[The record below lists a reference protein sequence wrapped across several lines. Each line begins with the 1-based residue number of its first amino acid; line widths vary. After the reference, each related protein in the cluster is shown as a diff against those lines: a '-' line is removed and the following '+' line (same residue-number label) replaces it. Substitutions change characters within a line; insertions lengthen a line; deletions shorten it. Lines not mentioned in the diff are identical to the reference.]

1 MSCIA
6 EKSLSKVLSHKLST
20 LLLDGNDER
29 LITDDGVTLAT
40 LKRDVAN
47 ARESIKLA
55 THEDLALFHSDA
67 YIFLVWLLAAWQ
79 EGRKVLVPVD
89 KNIALSPKFIDWFKI
104 GEFDAPDLTQWGSSS
119 GLDTKTFN
127 QLEPVF
133 EALGVFT
140 SGSTG
145 EPVRI
150 DKTIRQLENEVDAL
164 ELTFGDKISQNVVFY
179 RSVSH
184 QHFFGM
190 PFGVY
195 WPVSRGSM
203 LSRMAIKGGHEWNTS
218 HPQALITS
226 PSFLKSIVDTA
237 SQHKNIGS
245 GIESIFSA
253 GGILEDS
260 IFSTTKEITRARVV
274 DIYGSSETGHI
285 AWRSSPEMPWQ
296 VQAGVEFKKPI
307 DGVLEIK
314 STFCPSH
321 DWFQTSDL
329 ARQNGNSFEI
339 LGRADRIIKIEGTRV
354 SLSQLVGSINESL
367 FVEDCLISDLE
378 NGRRSQLG
386 AVLKLSPMGLQML
399 ETEGRLG
406 LVNRLKESLRGKIN
420 SIAIPRRWRF
430 VEEFPRNALG
440 KALKADLDGL
450 FLEELKAPII
460 VSCQV
465 QENSVELVFDML
477 KSLDCFNGHFEDF
490 PVVPGVALI
499 EWAMQTAKSHLVKD
513 YHFIGMSQIKF
524 QKFIKPNQIVRL
536 RIDFNP
542 VSMNL
547 KYQYYSADTIYSS
560 GTLKFKCEQE

>member
-1 MSCIA
+1 M
-6 EKSLSKVLSHKLST
+6 LSHKLST
-20 LLLDGNDER
+20 LLLDSNDER
-29 LITDDGVTLAT
+29 LITEDGITLAA
-40 LKRDVAN
+40 LKKDVAN
-47 ARESIKLA
+47 ARESIKA
-55 THEDLALFHSDA
+55 VTHDELALFHSDA

-89 KNIALSPKFIDWFKI
+89 KNIALSPKFTNWFKI
-104 GEFDAPDLTQWGSSS
+104 GEFDAPDLTEWGNRK
-119 GLDTKTFN
+119 GLDVETFSV
-127 QLEPVF
+127 LKPGF
-133 EALGVFT
+133 DALGVFT

-164 ELTFGDKISQNVVFY
+164 EFTFGAAIPKDVVFY

-195 WPVSRGSM
+195 WAISRGSM

-218 HPQALITS
+218 NPQVLITS

-237 SQHKNIGS
+237 SQHKNIGT
-245 GIESIFSA
+245 GIQSIFSA
-253 GGILEDS
+253 GGVLDDS
-260 IFSTTKEITRARVV
+260 IFTTINAITNTRVV

-296 VQAGVEFKKPI
+296 AQAGVQFKKPI
-307 DGVLEIK
+307 QDVLEIK
-314 STFCPSH
+314 STFCPSD
-321 DWFQTSDL
+321 DWFPTSDL
-329 ARQNGNSFEI
+329 ARQNGESFEI
-339 LGRADRIIKIEGTRV
+339 LGRADRIIKVEGTRV
-354 SLSQLVGSINESL
+354 SLSQLVGSIKESPL
-367 FVEDCLISDLE
+367 VEDCQISDLE
-378 NGRRSQLG
+378 SGRRSQLG
-386 AVLKLSPMGLQML
+386 AVLKLSPLGIQTL

-406 LVNRLKESLRGKIN
+406 LVNQLKESLRGKIN

-430 VEEFPRNALG
+430 IEDFPRNALG
-440 KALKADLDGL
+440 KVLKADLDSL
-450 FLEELKAPII
+450 FIEKLKAPII
-460 VSCQV
+460 ISSRI
-465 QENSVELVFDML
+465 EDNSVEVVLDML

-499 EWAMQTAKSHLVKD
+499 EWAMNTAKSHLAKD
-513 YHFIGMSQIKF
+513 HHFTGMSQIKF

-536 RIDFNP
+536 KLDFNP

-560 GTLKFKCEQE
+560 GTLKLQGE

>member
-1 MSCIA
+1 M
-6 EKSLSKVLSHKLST
+6 LSHKLST

-29 LITDDGVTLAT
+29 LITDDGVTLAA
-40 LKRDVAN
+40 LKKDVAN
-47 ARESIKLA
+47 AREAIKTV
-55 THEDLALFHSDA
+55 THEELALFHSDA

-89 KNIALSPKFIDWFKI
+89 KNISLSPRFMNWFKI
-104 GEFDAPDLTQWGSSS
+104 GEFDTPDLTQWGDSS
-119 GLDTKTFN
+119 GLDAKTFHE
-127 QLEPVF
+127 LEPSF

-164 ELTFGDKISQNVVFY
+164 EFTFGSEIPKDVVFY

-195 WPVSRGSM
+195 WAVSRESM

-218 HPQALITS
+218 NPQVLVTS
-226 PSFLKSIVDTA
+226 PSFLKSIVDTDL
-237 SQHKNIGS
+237 QHKNIGS

-260 IFSTTKEITRARVV
+260 IYATIKEITRTRVV

-285 AWRSSPEMPWQ
+285 AWRSSPEMSWQ
-296 VQAGVEFKKPI
+296 VQVGVEFKKPI
-307 DGVLEIK
+307 ADVLEIK
-314 STFCPSH
+314 SKFCPSH
-321 DWFQTSDL
+321 DWFPTSDL

-339 LGRADRIIKIEGTRV
+339 LGRADRIIKVEGTRV
-354 SLSQLVGSINESL
+354 SLSQLVGSIKESPA
-367 FVEDCLISDLE
+367 VEDCLISDME
-378 NGRRSQLG
+378 SGRRSQLG
-386 AVLKLSPMGLQML
+386 AVLKLSPSGVQML

-406 LVNRLKESLRGKIN
+406 LVNQLKESLRGKIN

-430 VEEFPRNALG
+430 VEDFPRNALG
-440 KALKADLDGL
+440 KVLKVDLDGL
-450 FLEELKAPII
+450 FLEYLKAPII
-460 VSCQV
+460 ISSRI
-465 QENSVELVFDML
+465 EGNSVEMVLDML

-499 EWAMQTAKSHLVKD
+499 EWAMNAAKNHLVKD
-513 YHFIGMSQIKF
+513 HHFIGMSQIKF

-536 RIDFNP
+536 KLDFNP
-542 VSMNL
+542 ASMNL
-547 KYQYYSADTIYSS
+547 KYQYYSADTIYST
-560 GTLKFKCEQE
+560 GTLKFKGEQE

>member
-1 MSCIA
+1 M
-6 EKSLSKVLSHKLST
+6 LSHKLST
-20 LLLDGNDER
+20 LLLDSNDER
-29 LITDDGVTLAT
+29 LITEDGITLAA
-40 LKRDVAN
+40 LKKDVAN
-47 ARESIKLA
+47 ARESIKA
-55 THEDLALFHSDA
+55 VTHDELALFHSDA

-89 KNIALSPKFIDWFKI
+89 KNIALSPKFTNWFKI
-104 GEFDAPDLTQWGSSS
+104 GEFDAPDLTQWGNGK
-119 GLDTKTFN
+119 GLDVETFSV
-127 QLEPVF
+127 LKPGF
-133 EALGVFT
+133 DALGVFT

-164 ELTFGDKISQNVVFY
+164 EFTFGAAIPKDVVFY

-195 WPVSRGSM
+195 WAISRGSM

-218 HPQALITS
+218 NPQVLITS

-237 SQHKNIGS
+237 SQHKNIGT
-245 GIESIFSA
+245 GIQSIFSA
-253 GGILEDS
+253 GGVLDDS
-260 IFSTTKEITRARVV
+260 IFTTINAITNTRVV

-296 VQAGVEFKKPI
+296 AQAGVQFKKPI
-307 DGVLEIK
+307 QDVLEIK
-314 STFCPSH
+314 STFCPSD
-321 DWFQTSDL
+321 DWFPTSDL
-329 ARQNGNSFEI
+329 ARQNGESFEI
-339 LGRADRIIKIEGTRV
+339 LGRADRIIKVEGTRV
-354 SLSQLVGSINESL
+354 SLSQLVGSIKESL
-367 FVEDCLISDLE
+367 MVEDCQISDLE
-378 NGRRSQLG
+378 SGRRSQLG
-386 AVLKLSPMGLQML
+386 AVLKLSPLGIQTL
-399 ETEGRLG
+399 ETEGRLA
-406 LVNRLKESLRGKIN
+406 LVNRLKESLRGKVN

-430 VEEFPRNALG
+430 IENFPRNVLG
-440 KALKADLDGL
+440 KVLKVDLDSL
-450 FLEELKAPII
+450 FVEKLKAPII
-460 VSCQV
+460 ISSRI
-465 QENSVELVFDML
+465 EGNSVEVVLDML

-499 EWAMQTAKSHLVKD
+499 EWAMNTAKSHLAKD
-513 YHFIGMSQIKF
+513 HHFTGMSQIKF

-536 RIDFNP
+536 KLDFNP

-560 GTLKFKCEQE
+560 GTLKLKGE